1 MTDILDLLSQISGDD
16 SDNGRKSAS
25 DPQRS
30 PTAKYDKNS
39 GNFMEERDIFY
50 NGRIVATLDYKKKT
64 GAWFLD
70 TSELV
75 KLSRVPDAV
84 SLILAEEA
92 K

>member
-1 MTDILDLLSQISGDD
+1 
-16 SDNGRKSAS
+16 
-25 DPQRS
+25 
-30 PTAKYDKNS
+30 
-39 GNFMEERDIFY
+39 MEERDIFY
-50 NGRIVATLDYKKKT
+50 NGRIVATLDYNKKT